1 MVRESKAYCSH
12 RLASNE
18 QDSRMNDRLPVIAV
32 TMGDPAGIGAEIA
45 VKALVDP
52 VVQAACRPVIVG
64 DAKVVADAIRF
75 TGSAAREKRL
85 SDVSDAL
92 YEDGIVNVLNL
103 DNVDLSKLVYG
114 RVSPDAGRAAFEY
127 IKTAIEL
134 ALAGKV
140 DAVVTGPIHK
150 EALNLAGYHYS
161 GHTEIFA
168 DLTGTKDYAM
178 MLVDEGMRV
187 VHVTTHVSLRRA
199 CDLVKKER
207 VLVVIKLA
215 NRAAKALGIS
225 SPRIG
230 VAGLNPHAGE
240 DGLFGTEELEEIVP
254 AVREARALGI
264 NAEGPVPPDTLFAK
278 ARGGQYDVAVAMY
291 HDQGHIP
298 LKTVSFRLDPQ
309 TAKWTAVSG
318 VNVTLGLPIIRTSV
332 DHGVAFGKAGKGTA
346 CARSMIDAIM
356 LAAVMASSRAAG
368 KASLRREPAR
378 EVTEREHGSDVPRAR
393 SACDG
398 QGASSAQRQL

>member
-1 MVRESKAYCSH
+1 MVQDGKAC
-12 RLASNE
+12 RRRGGTSND
-18 QDSRMNDRLPVIAV
+18 QDSYVKDGLPVIAV

-45 VKALVDP
+45 VKALADP
-52 VVQAACRPVIVG
+52 AVRDVCRPVIVG

-75 TGSAAREKRL
+75 TGSSARVKSL
-85 SDVSDAL
+85 SDISQAL
-92 YEDGIVNVLNL
+92 PEDGVVNVLDL

-134 ALAGKV
+134 ALARKV

-150 EALNLAGYHYS
+150 EALNLAGYQYS

-178 MLVDEGMRV
+178 MLVDQGMRV

-215 NRAAKALGIS
+215 DEAARTLGIS
-225 SPRIG
+225 LPRIG

-240 DGLFGTEELEEIVP
+240 DGLFGTEELEEIGP
-254 AVREARALGI
+254 AIQEARALGI
-264 NAEGPVPPDTLFAK
+264 NAEGPIPPDTLFAK
-278 ARGGQYDVAVAMY
+278 TRGGQYDVAVAMY

-298 LKTVSFRLDPQ
+298 LKTVSFRLDSA
-309 TAKWTAVSG
+309 TGRWTAVSG

-332 DHGVAFGKAGKGTA
+332 DHGTAFGKAGKGTA
-346 CARSMIDAIM
+346 NPESMVQAIN
-356 LAAVMASSRAAG
+356 LAAQFAAG
-368 KASLRREPAR
+368 
-378 EVTEREHGSDVPRAR
+378 R
-393 SACDG
+393 S
-398 QGASSAQRQL
+398 